1 MSDLAW
7 VAGQFAARR
16 AGHSLPQGL
25 YTDQRAFEFDMTA
38 IYGQS
43 WLMAGFECELPTPGS
58 YLSMMIGKWP
68 VLITRDRHGEIRA
81 FHNSCTPRLGVVP
94 AGPWR
99 GRAAGLP
106 LSPLDL

>member
-7 VAGQFAARR
+7 VAGKFAARR

-25 YTDQRAFEFDMTA
+25 YTDPRAFEFDMMA
-38 IYGQS
+38 IYGQN

-68 VLITRDRHGEIRA
+68 AR
-81 FHNSCTPRLGVVP
+81 
-94 AGPWR
+94 
-99 GRAAGLP
+99 RAANCPATHARSDIDSLP
-106 LSPLDL
+106 ATSPPPCDRV